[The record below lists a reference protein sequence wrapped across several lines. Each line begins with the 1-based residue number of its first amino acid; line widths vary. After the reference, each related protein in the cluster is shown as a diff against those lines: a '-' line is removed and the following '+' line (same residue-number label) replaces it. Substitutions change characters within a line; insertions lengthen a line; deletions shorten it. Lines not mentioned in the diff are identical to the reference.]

1 MKSTKFKLNDK
12 TIAHVGRPEQ
22 RFHKGG
28 LEKSSPWCETVPDVC
43 DTRDDYTCI
52 GFWASCVPTQCDDCT
67 ANGITCESFW
77 DDCDIPCG
85 K

>member
-1 MKSTKFKLNDK
+1 MKATRFKLNEK
-12 TIAHVGRPEQ
+12 IIAHVGKPEQ
-22 RFHKGG
+22 RFYKGG
-28 LEKSSPWCETVPDVC
+28 ENSYVC
-43 DTRDDYTCI
+43 LTIIGFCFTEI

-77 DDCDIPCG
+77 DDCDIPCDG